1 MDYLDCFSLVIEVTP
16 SDYLLPNSTLMF
28 PAGSINGSTLQLP
41 FTIIDDMALE
51 GSHNFSVGV
60 VSVEAPSGPNSLLT
74 VGSQSTSD
82 VIIEDND
89 RMFVL

>member
-1 MDYLDCFSLVIEVTP
+1 MDYLDYFSLVLEVT
-16 SDYLLPNSTLMF
+16 SLDYLLPNSTLTF
-28 PAGSINGSTLQLP
+28 PAGSVNGSTLQLP

-51 GSHNFSVGV
+51 GSHSFFVGL

-82 VIIEDND
+82 VIIEDDD
-89 RMFVL
+89 RMFVP

>member
-1 MDYLDCFSLVIEVTP
+1 MDYLDYFSLVFEVT
-16 SDYLLPNSTLMF
+16 SLDYLLPNSTLTF
-28 PAGSINGSTLQLP
+28 PAGSINGSAVQLP

-74 VGSQSTSD
+74 VGSQSTSE
-82 VIIEDND
+82 VTIEDND